1 LRHITTTK
9 FYNIMIVKK
18 RFTKKIRDQIKASDR
33 LSLDIAEALGNSRV
47 QSTHKQIE
55 ANSEKLML
63 PNIVELVR
71 KSLNIPESEVI
82 IEAFRNSPKKQSAK
96 S

>member
-1 LRHITTTK
+1 
-9 FYNIMIVKK
+9 MILKK

-47 QSTHKQIE
+47 QSTHKQID
-55 ANSEKLML
+55 ANSDKLML

-71 KSLNIPESEVI
+71 KSLNLSEHEVI
-82 IEAFRNSPKKQSAK
+82 IESFRNVSKKQAQK